1 MDALTPPPPH
11 PRPVPAPA
19 VQEIAGRRAAAHR
32 AVGHRAAGRRGHLR
46 LVTTGAVP
54 RARATGPALLRADG
68 RGAAMPELTR
78 RPPVPHRPPRS
89 GGAARATSRRSF
101 VRQVPSPSR
110 PDPALGGAGADRG
123 RVPSRSDPARL
134 APMHPAVRAQRRRRE
149 AARTPGRAASAC
161 APAVVRADA
170 PAPSTVPALPA
181 VAVVLRRAGAAGLAV
196 LAPVLLALVGIALI
210 G

>member
-1 MDALTPPPPH
+1 
-11 PRPVPAPA
+11 
-19 VQEIAGRRAAAHR
+19 
-32 AVGHRAAGRRGHLR
+32 
-46 LVTTGAVP
+46 
-54 RARATGPALLRADG
+54 
-68 RGAAMPELTR
+68 MPELTR

-89 GGAARATSRRSF
+89 GGAARAASRWSF

-149 AARTPGRAASAC
+149 AARPPGRAASAC
-161 APAVVRADA
+161 APVTARVDA
-170 PAPSTVPALPA
+170 PAPSTAPALPA
-181 VAVVLRRAGAAGLAV
+181 VALVLRRVATAGLAA
-196 LAPVLLALVGIALI
+196 LAPVLLALVGIALV

>member
-1 MDALTPPPPH
+1 MDALTPPPSR
-11 PRPVPAPA
+11 PRPAPA
-19 VQEIAGRRAAAHR
+19 PAEQETAGRRAAAHR
-32 AVGHRAAGRRGHLR
+32 TAGRRGHLR

-54 RARATGPALLRADG
+54 RTRATGPALLRADG

-89 GGAARATSRRSF
+89 GGAARAASRRSF

-110 PDPALGGAGADRG
+110 P
-123 RVPSRSDPARL
+123 DPARL

-149 AARTPGRAASAC
+149 AARPPGRAASAC
-161 APAVVRADA
+161 APVTARVNA
-170 PAPSTVPALPA
+170 PAPPTAPALPA
-181 VAVVLRRAGAAGLAV
+181 VALVLRRAGAAGLAV
-196 LAPVLLALVGIALI
+196 LAPVLLALVGIALV

>member
-19 VQEIAGRRAAAHR
+19 VQETAGRRAAA
-32 AVGHRAAGRRGHLR
+32 HRAAGRRGHLR
-46 LVTTGAVP
+46 LVTTGAIP
-54 RARATGPALLRADG
+54 RTRATGPALLRADG

-110 PDPALGGAGADRG
+110 PDPA
-123 RVPSRSDPARL
+123 RL

-149 AARTPGRAASAC
+149 AARTPGSAASART
-161 APAVVRADA
+161 PATAQA
-170 PAPSTVPALPA
+170 AAPSAVLALPTA
-181 VAVVLRRAGAAGLAV
+181 ALVLRRAGAAGLAA
-196 LAPVLLALVGIALI
+196 LAPVLLALVGIALV